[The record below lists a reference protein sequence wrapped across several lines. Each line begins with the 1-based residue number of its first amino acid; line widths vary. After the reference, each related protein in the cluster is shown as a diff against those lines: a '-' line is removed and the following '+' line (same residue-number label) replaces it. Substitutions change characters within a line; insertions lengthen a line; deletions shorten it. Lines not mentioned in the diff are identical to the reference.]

1 MSRLVGDGGKAAGT
15 QIPTAEAERS
25 ICKHAAHPTLT
36 HYAFAAVRVS
46 VEAVGRFSLTQ
57 KIAGYTLELG
67 AEGPPSKTC
76 SFCQTNDIFK
86 L

>member
-15 QIPTAEAERS
+15 QIPRAEAERS
-25 ICKHAAHPTLT
+25 ICKHAARPTLT

-46 VEAVGRFSLTQ
+46 VEAVGRLSLPQ
-57 KIAGYTLELG
+57 NIPSYMFEVG
-67 AEGPPSKTC
+67 AERPPSKTC